1 MNLSVKT
8 TVTKVT
14 IYITLLILFYF
25 FYMMDVLNQYAG
37 QKTNF
42 AKSTDN
48 ILEKGVDMPA
58 LTFCLRPIFKPSM
71 LKHHNI
77 SATFCITPNLVDE
90 TNQFILENANL
101 TWNEFCLNIS
111 YKLERDFTLDLSDS
125 WVVNNGTK
133 MKTGINKVGETEVE
147 LREVFTKL
155 DGLCYAMLSEFKWY
169 TNSWYYIRIT
179 YLVGFELLI
188 LIFWYVNQLFHFR
201 KIWKKTIFQR

>member
-14 IYITLLILFYF
+14 IYIALLILFYF

-58 LTFCLRPIFKPSM
+58 LTFCLKPIFIPSM
-71 LKHHNI
+71 LNFYNI
-77 SATFCITPNLVDE
+77 SPAFCMSPTLVDK
-90 TNQFILENANL
+90 TSQFILENANM

-111 YKLERDFTLDLSDS
+111 YKLERDFTLDFSDH
-125 WVVNNGTK
+125 WVFNNETK
-133 MKTGINKVGETEVE
+133 MKIGINKVNEKEVE
-147 LREVFTKL
+147 IREIFTKWN
-155 DGLCYAMLSEFKWY
+155 GLCYAILSDLFFKWNINY
-169 TNSWYYIRIT
+169 RIGIT
-179 YLVGFELLI
+179 YLVSFEFSV
-188 LIFWYVNQLFHFR
+188 LIFRYIT
-201 KIWKKTIFQR
+201 KSITISF

>member
-14 IYITLLILFYF
+14 IYIALLILFYF

-58 LTFCLRPIFKPSM
+58 LTFCLKPTFKPSM
-71 LKHHNI
+71 LNFHNI
-77 SATFCITPNLVDE
+77 SPTFCMFPTLVDK
-90 TNQFILENANL
+90 TNQFILENANM

-111 YKLERDFTLDLSDS
+111 YKLERDFTLDFSDD
-125 WVVNNGTK
+125 WVFNNETK
-133 MKTGINKVGETEVE
+133 MKIGINKVREKEVE
-147 LREVFTKL
+147 VREIFTKWN
-155 DGLCYAMLSEFKWY
+155 GLCYAILSNLFFKWN
-169 TNSWYYIRIT
+169 TNYRIGIT
-179 YLVGFELLI
+179 YLVIFEFSV
-188 LIFWYVNQLFHFR
+188 LIFRYISKSIIISF
-201 KIWKKTIFQR
+201 

>member
-14 IYITLLILFYF
+14 IYIALLILFYF

-58 LTFCLRPIFKPSM
+58 LTFCLKPIFKPSM
-71 LKHHNI
+71 LNFHNI
-77 SATFCITPNLVDE
+77 SPTFCMFPTLVDK
-90 TNQFILENANL
+90 TNQFILENANM

-111 YKLERDFTLDLSDS
+111 YKLERDFTLDFSDD
-125 WVVNNGTK
+125 WVFNNGTK
-133 MKTGINKVGETEVE
+133 MKIGINNVREKEVE
-147 LREVFTKL
+147 IREIFTKWN
-155 DGLCYAMLSEFKWY
+155 GLCYAILSNLFLKWNINY
-169 TNSWYYIRIT
+169 KIGIT
-179 YLVGFELLI
+179 YLVTFEFSV
-188 LIFWYVNQLFHFR
+188 LIFRYIT
-201 KIWKKTIFQR
+201 KSITISF